1 MHSGEKKIKVEA
13 AKKEKAALQAK
24 NVPKFV
30 PKVILVTSSQL
41 HLVRHAA
48 LQAKNV
54 PKFVPKVISVTTSS
68 LWCS

>member
-1 MHSGEKKIKVEA
+1 MRDYACLDCGKRFKRKDKLKEHAKRMHSGEKKIKVEA

-30 PKVILVTSSQL
+30 PKVI
-41 HLVRHAA
+41 
-48 LQAKNV
+48 
-54 PKFVPKVISVTTSS
+54 SVTTSS